1 LFFASLQSCSVAIGT
16 GVALIALSDAVE
28 LANTTKSTQFIVPSH
43 QGFAGRARILT
54 TPGVELVGPLP
65 PEIQYYTAFVGGISA
80 QSKAPDAA
88 LGLIKFPTGPIAIPV
103 IKSQGMERLRWPLPV
118 IFDRAKPMRKNA
130 AAAQWRAGSHAAV
143 RSPGRARLRRIA
155 VSPLE
160 SPPLD
165 TLSAANRP
173 PSPARGAPDRPAG
186 W

>member
-88 LGLIKFPTGPIAIPV
+88 LDLIKFLTGPIAIPV

-118 IFDRAKPMRKNA
+118 IFDRAVRKERGGGAVARWLSCRVSITWSRAPA
-130 AAAQWRAGSHAAV
+130 AHCRVTAGISPVGHAFGGEPPPFARPRRA
-143 RSPGRARLRRIA
+143 
-155 VSPLE
+155 
-160 SPPLD
+160 
-165 TLSAANRP
+165 
-173 PSPARGAPDRPAG
+173 
-186 W
+186 